1 MHVRT
6 AHDYKLAITSTRQ
19 EGRDGLSRYKTT
31 QMFSLY
37 RQVTVEAGRR
47 AIAAWP
53 VALSLVVYAVIVVA
67 ALIAFARLDFIG
79 DLLVGFVV
87 AACWSSYLEL
97 LSQAVAGSKIHIR
110 WGDFKRTFLAR
121 FWDVV
126 SVMFAFWII
135 SFVTTPLIRGPNG
148 PATAAV
154 IGFAMAFFFNA
165 VPELLYQGNSR
176 SFALL
181 IDSARF
187 MFRFPVAWLLPN
199 VLFAALGLF
208 AAGRLHVKHP
218 AELLILFGSTFSSPL
233 GVAGIFTGL
242 PLWALPIALFVLHYA
257 MIFRGI
263 LYRELVSGGGNTR
276 LRAFQAK
283 MRG

>member
-1 MHVRT
+1 M
-6 AHDYKLAITSTRQ
+6 L
-19 EGRDGLSRYKTT
+19 
-31 QMFSLY
+31 SLY
-37 RQVTVEAGRR
+37 RQVTVEAARR

-53 VALSLVVYAVIVVA
+53 VALSLVVYAVVLVVA
-67 ALIAFARLDFIG
+67 MIAFRPLGIVGGF
-79 DLLVGFVV
+79 LLGFVV

-97 LSQAVAGSKIHIR
+97 ISQAVAGAKVRIR
-110 WGDFKRTFLAR
+110 WDDFKRTFLAR
-121 FWDVV
+121 FWDVI

-135 SFVTTPLIRGPNG
+135 SFVTTPLVRGPNG

-181 IDSARF
+181 LDSARF
-187 MFRFPVAWLLPN
+187 MFRFPVVWLLPN
-199 VLFAALGLF
+199 ILLAALGLF
-208 AAGRLHVKHP
+208 ASGRLHVQHP
-218 AELLILFGSTFSSPL
+218 AELLILFGNTFSSPT
-233 GVAGIFTGL
+233 GIASIFTGL
-242 PLWALPIALFVLHYA
+242 PYWALPIALFVLHYA